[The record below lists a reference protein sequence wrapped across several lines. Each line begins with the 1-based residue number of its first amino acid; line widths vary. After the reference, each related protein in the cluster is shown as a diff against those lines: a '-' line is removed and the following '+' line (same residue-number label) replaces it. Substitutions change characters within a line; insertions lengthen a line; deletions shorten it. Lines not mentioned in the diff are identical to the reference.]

1 MSLPIRRNTV
11 LLGTTMAVNSAV
23 LQLNAAISSLTF
35 VAVTGSKGLLG
46 LGPAI
51 FLAAAGIT
59 AMPAGRL
66 MDRVG
71 RVPVLALG
79 YVLGCA
85 GCLVTALA
93 THTRSTPLV
102 IVGFVVI
109 GAAIGIAQLIR
120 TAAGDMY
127 PPERRARGISYVLS
141 GSVFGAILGATV
153 YTPLF
158 AHRDAAAHALT
169 LPWLVAAGISVV
181 AVVLIV
187 WVRPDPRWIADQIG
201 NRVDDAAPPE
211 PAAPLAEI
219 VRRPGVLP
227 AMLAAFSAQAVMV
240 SVMNLSGY
248 VVVGVHHHHESN
260 VFPVVSAH
268 VFGMYVLV
276 LVVGALVDRVGRT
289 TALVTGLCV
298 VCASTLALQWFS
310 GVAMIAFLLFG
321 LGVGWNISYVA
332 AAAQLADLTRPVER
346 GRLFGFN
353 DLIAA
358 LLGAGLALLGGYAL
372 ESLGVVSLAI
382 GAAALAIAPAAW
394 IVTRVQPAA
403 GLGEAA

>member
-11 LLGTTMAVNSAV
+11 LLAATMAVNSAV

-35 VAVTGSKGLLG
+35 IAVTGSRGLLG

-51 FLAAAGIT
+51 FLAAAGLT

-85 GCLVTALA
+85 GCLITALA
-93 THTRSTPLV
+93 THTTSTPLV
-102 IVGFVVI
+102 IVGFVTV
-109 GAAIGIAQLIR
+109 GSAVGIAQLIR

-158 AHRDAAAHALT
+158 AHRNAAAHALT

-181 AVVLIV
+181 AILLIV
-187 WVRPDPRWIADQIG
+187 WVRPDPRWIAETIG
-201 NRVDDAAPPE
+201 TRADEPSPRE
-211 PAAPLAEI
+211 PAASLREI

-248 VVVGVHHHHESN
+248 VVVGVRHHAEVN

-289 TALVTGLCV
+289 ASLVAGLCV
-298 VCASTLALQWFS
+298 VCVSTLALQWFG
-310 GVAMIAFLLFG
+310 GVAMIALLLFG

-332 AAAQLADLTRPVER
+332 AAAQLADLTKPAER

-358 LLGAGLALLGGYAL
+358 MLGAGLALLGGFAL
-372 ESLGVVSLAI
+372 ESLGIVSLAV
-382 GAAALAIAPAAW
+382 GAAVLAIAPAAW
-394 IVTRVQPAA
+394 ILTRQPLAA
-403 GLGEAA
+403 GVGEAA

>member
-1 MSLPIRRNTV
+1 MTLPIRRHTV
-11 LLGTTMAVNSAV
+11 LLGTAMAVNSAV

-35 VAVTGSKGLLG
+35 VAVTGSNGLLG

-51 FLAAAGIT
+51 FLAAAGMT

-79 YVLGCA
+79 YVFGCA
-85 GCLVTALA
+85 GCLVTALS

-102 IVGFVVI
+102 VVGFIVI

-120 TAAGDMY
+120 TAAGDLY

-141 GSVFGAILGATV
+141 GSVFGAILAATV

-158 AHRDAAAHALT
+158 AHREAVARALT
-169 LPWLVAAGISVV
+169 LPWLVAAAISVGAL
-181 AVVLIV
+181 AVIV
-187 WVRPDPRWIADQIG
+187 WVRPDPRFIADQIG
-201 NRVDDAAPPE
+201 SRIDDAPAE

-248 VVVGVHHHHESN
+248 VVVGIHHHHESN

-276 LVVGALVDRVGRT
+276 IVVGALVDRVGRT
-289 TALVTGLCV
+289 TSLVTGLCV
-298 VCASTLALQWFS
+298 VCAATLALQWFS

-332 AAAQLADLTRPVER
+332 ASAQLADLTRPVER

-353 DLIAA
+353 DQIAA
-358 LLGAGLALLGGYAL
+358 LLGAGFALLGGYAL

-394 IVTRVQPAA
+394 IVTRVQPPAE
-403 GLGEAA
+403 LGEPA